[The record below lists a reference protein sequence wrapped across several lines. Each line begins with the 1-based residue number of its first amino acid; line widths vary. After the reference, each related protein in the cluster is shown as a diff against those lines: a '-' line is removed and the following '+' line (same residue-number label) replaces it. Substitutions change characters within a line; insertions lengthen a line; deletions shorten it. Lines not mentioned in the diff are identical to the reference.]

1 MVFGASYEADRLN
14 DDPNNDIRAIL
25 DVIARL
31 SIEAK
36 TQLAQCTVRD
46 FNVGF
51 HCWDSWAYNY
61 SLTQEV
67 ISAVA
72 DSGCSVSITLYPM
85 RYPDGTPKIDNDEG

>member
-14 DDPNNDIRAIL
+14 DDPNNDIRVIL

-51 HCWDSWAYNY
+51 HCWDSLLGFMGIQLFSDAGSDFSRGRFRMFGLDHPLPNAL
-61 SLTQEV
+61 SR
-67 ISAVA
+67 
-72 DSGCSVSITLYPM
+72 
-85 RYPDGTPKIDNDEG
+85 RYP